1 MGDIC
6 FNYFLGLFCVR
17 VVDICVKFCCCGNY
31 GFVGNFC
38 VKVVFIL
45 FCGYCVICVISME
58 N

>member
-38 VKVVFIL
+38 VKVVL
-45 FCGYCVICVISME
+45 FYFVVIV
-58 N
+58 